1 MAAKKKSPKAKKLSQ
16 KPKPAIRKAKATT
29 KTTTRKTGTKM
40 AVARAHRKVKPA
52 RKKPAAKTV
61 GNTVV
66 RSRAAGSAFLA
77 RKKPETLRLRS
88 AGPSFTVGDIQ
99 QSLKFYC
106 DALGFVAKERWEQEG
121 VLLGV
126 ELAAGKVSFWIGQDD
141 WKKGR
146 DRVKGQGF
154 RIYCTTTQDV
164 DALAARV
171 KASGATLLEEP
182 KDQPWGGRDF
192 VVADPDG
199 FVINIASGL

>member
-1 MAAKKKSPKAKKLSQ
+1 MAAKKKSSKAKKLSQ

-40 AVARAHRKVKPA
+40 AVPRARKAKPA
-52 RKKPAAKTV
+52 RKKAAAETV
-61 GNTVV
+61 GSTVT

-154 RIYCTTTQDV
+154 RIYCTTTQDI
-164 DALAARV
+164 DALAARI
-171 KASGATLLEEP
+171 KASGVTLLEEP